1 MVTILKRSKTYLR
14 SLKFR
19 IFILI
24 LLLGTVPIIVLQTI
38 FTGMIEDSIIS
49 TRLQNVNSQFTVL
62 TSYFSQELDDSLD
75 EYENFAGL
83 TESIL
88 ATSIQRIQIVDRD
101 FEIVLDSYYINTGR
115 LCISQDVNRCFNGV
129 NSAYADEE
137 NQCLILVQP
146 ITSTDETDGSTQIE
160 YVVFATASISDIY
173 SAMSA
178 ISLKI
183 TAIMVIVVI
192 LIIFLALLLS
202 YKLVKPFEKVNTA
215 IKQVENGH
223 MTEEIHLSG
232 YSEVEDISNSFNKM
246 TERINQLE
254 ESRQE
259 FVSNVSHELKTPLTS
274 MKVLSDSILSAENV
288 PAEIYRDFMENLSK
302 EIDRENAI
310 ISDLLTL
317 VKLDREDAGLNITTV
332 SINDLLESTLKMIM
346 PLAEE
351 KNIELVME
359 TYRPVS
365 AEVDEVKLS
374 MAFSNLVENG
384 VKYNNPEGW
393 VHVSLNSDQTYFYV
407 KIQDNGF
414 GIPQEAVGKVFDRF
428 YRVDKARDRAAGGT
442 GLGLAITKSIIL
454 AHDGEIK
461 LYSEEGEGTTFSVQI
476 PLTHVMR
483 KSKK

>member
-24 LLLGTVPIIVLQTI
+24 LLLGTIPIIVLQAI
-38 FTGMIEDSIIS
+38 FMNMIEDSIIS
-49 TRLQNVNSQFTVL
+49 TRLQNVNSQFSVL
-62 TSYFSQELDDSLD
+62 TSYFSQELDEELD
-75 EYENFAGL
+75 DYENFSVLVEGML
-83 TESIL
+83 G
-88 ATSIQRIQIVDRD
+88 TSIQRIQIVDRD
-101 FEIVLDSYYINTGR
+101 FEIILDSYYINTGK
-115 LCISQDVNRCFNGV
+115 LCISQDVNQCFNGT

-146 ITSTDETDGSTQIE
+146 ITSTDETGESQVE
-160 YVVFATASISDIY
+160 YVIFATASISDIY
-173 SAMSA
+173 SALSA
-178 ISLKI
+178 IQIKI
-183 TAIMVIVVI
+183 LAIMVIVII
-192 LIIFLALLLS
+192 LIIFVALWLS
-202 YKLVKPFEKVNTA
+202 YILVKPFEKVNSA

-232 YSEVEDISNSFNKM
+232 YSEVEDISNSFNMM
-246 TERINQLE
+246 TAKINQLE

-274 MKVLSDSILSAENV
+274 MKVLSDSILSSEDV
-288 PAEIYRDFMENLSK
+288 PVEIYRDFMESLST
-302 EIDRENAI
+302 EIDRENTI

-317 VKLDREDAGLNITTV
+317 VKLDREDAGLNITSV
-332 SINDLLESTLKMIM
+332 SINDLLEYTLKMIM

-359 TYRPVS
+359 SYRPVS

-374 MAFSNLVENG
+374 MAVSNLVENA

-393 VHVSLNSDQTYFYV
+393 VHVSLNSDQTFFYI

-414 GIPQEAVGKVFDRF
+414 GIPEESKERVFDRF

-442 GLGLAITKSIIL
+442 GLGLAITKSIIV
-454 AHDGEIK
+454 AHGGEIK
-461 LYSEEGEGTTFSVQI
+461 LYSKEGEGTTFSIQI
-476 PLTHVMR
+476 PLTHVVR
-483 KSKK
+483 RNK